1 MRSVGIPQN
10 EVGRVPRMRSVGYRM
25 RSVKESVKGE
35 NSYRFRLP
43 NCKNGLSLSSSSE
56 YSRWPITMAITRRV
70 GTYDRNITARH
81 ISQHISQTVGFCD
94 CSRDCN
100 SMRLRC
106 RFLLTG
112 VGKPTEILEAP
123 GQVLQR
129 ARRGA
134 RAIASCTLPQIAL
147 PLLPHTQMVKF
158 GERLPGLMVRGW
170 EIQYIDY
177 DALKKIL
184 DSGTDAAKISTD
196 FYNKL
201 ESNIMKVDRWV
212 EGQLRELQN
221 AYKAAHGN
229 KLALEGVKADLDK
242 LRRYVGTNI
251 IAATKIVKK
260 HDKNVK
266 DSSLQA

>member
-1 MRSVGIPQN
+1 
-10 EVGRVPRMRSVGYRM
+10 
-25 RSVKESVKGE
+25 
-35 NSYRFRLP
+35 
-43 NCKNGLSLSSSSE
+43 
-56 YSRWPITMAITRRV
+56 
-70 GTYDRNITARH
+70 
-81 ISQHISQTVGFCD
+81 
-94 CSRDCN
+94 
-100 SMRLRC
+100 
-106 RFLLTG
+106 
-112 VGKPTEILEAP
+112 
-123 GQVLQR
+123 
-129 ARRGA
+129 
-134 RAIASCTLPQIAL
+134 
-147 PLLPHTQMVKF
+147 MVKF

-266 DSSLQA
+266 DSSLQKRDKVASRSSRAASKGARLPAGDPSGKTNPVRRNHVVHD